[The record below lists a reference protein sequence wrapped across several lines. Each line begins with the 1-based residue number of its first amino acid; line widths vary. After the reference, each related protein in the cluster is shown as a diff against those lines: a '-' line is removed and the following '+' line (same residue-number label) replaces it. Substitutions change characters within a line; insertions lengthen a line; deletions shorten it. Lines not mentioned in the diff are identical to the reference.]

1 MMLRMLFVLA
11 LASAATYGA
20 ADFLGGLASRR
31 ASAIAIVVVS
41 QCAGLIALLLM
52 LPLLPASSPAASD
65 WIWGAAAGVA
75 GGAGVALLY
84 RALAIT
90 SMAIAAPITAVCAV
104 TVPVAVAIAL
114 GERPGTGPLAGIA
127 LALASIVLVSQQ
139 DTREGASSSPVAQGF
154 HPLVAQGFHP
164 LVAQGFRPLVAQGFS
179 PVARAGVGT
188 ALASGVAI
196 GLFFLAIAR
205 TRAEAGMWPLVAARG
220 VSFVLFAMLAAL
232 TKRSLRMSASVTA
245 IAVAGGILD
254 MLANVL
260 YLVASRYG
268 PLSIVVTLS
277 SLYPASTVLLAR
289 TVLGERLSALQVIG
303 IICALVAVL
312 LIVGT
317 R

>member
-1 MMLRMLFVLA
+1 MLYVLA
-11 LASAATYGA
+11 LTSAAVYGA
-20 ADFLGGLASRR
+20 ADFFGGLAARR

-41 QCAGLIALLLM
+41 QCAGLMSLLVV
-52 LPLLPASSPAASD
+52 LPLLPAASPAASD
-65 WIWGAAAGVA
+65 WLWGAAAGVT
-75 GGAGVALLY
+75 GGTGVALLY

-104 TVPVAVAIAL
+104 IVPVAVSIAL

-139 DTREGASSSPVAQGF
+139 RAASDVT
-154 HPLVAQGFHP
+154 
-164 LVAQGFRPLVAQGFS
+164 VAQGFS
-179 PVARAGVGT
+179 PAVRSSGVAT

-196 GLFFLAIAR
+196 GLFFLAVAQMR
-205 TRAEAGMWPLVAARG
+205 QEAGLWPLIAARG
-220 VSFVLFAMLAAL
+220 VSVSMFATLAL
-232 TKRSLRMSASVTA
+232 MTKRSLRMPGSVIR
-245 IAVAGGILD
+245 IAVAGGVLD

-277 SLYPASTVLLAR
+277 SLYPAGTVLLAR
-289 TVLGERLSALQVIG
+289 TVLGERLSWPQVIG
-303 IICALVAVL
+303 VICALVAVV

>member
-1 MMLRMLFVLA
+1 MFYVLA

-31 ASAIAIVVVS
+31 TSAIAIVVVS
-41 QCAGLIALLLM
+41 QCAGLISLVLV
-52 LPLLPASSPAASD
+52 LPLLPASQPAASD

-90 SMAIAAPITAVCAV
+90 TMAIAAPITAVCAV
-104 TVPVAVAIAL
+104 TVPVAVSMAL

-139 DTREGASSSPVAQGF
+139 RAEPDTRDAT
-154 HPLVAQGFHP
+154 
-164 LVAQGFRPLVAQGFS
+164 VAQGFS
-179 PVARAGVGT
+179 PAARSSGILT

-196 GLFFLAIAR
+196 GLFFLAVAQLR
-205 TRAEAGMWPLVAARG
+205 PEAGMWPLIAARG
-220 VSFVLFAMLAAL
+220 VSVTLFSTLAVA
-232 TKRSLRMSASVTA
+232 TGRSLRMPAGVMS
-245 IAVAGGILD
+245 IAVAGGVLD

-260 YLVASRYG
+260 YLVASRDG
-268 PLSIVVTLS
+268 PLSVVVTLT
-277 SLYPASTVLLAR
+277 SLYPAGTVLLAR
-289 TVLGERLSALQVIG
+289 TVLGEQLSALQVMG
-303 IICALVAVL
+303 VVCALAAIL

>member
-1 MMLRMLFVLA
+1 MLYALA
-11 LASAATYGA
+11 LASAAVYGA

-31 ASAIAIVVVS
+31 TSAIAIVVVS

-52 LPLLPASSPAASD
+52 LPFLPAASPVASD
-65 WIWGAAAGVA
+65 WVWGAVAGVA
-75 GGAGVALLY
+75 GGTGVALLY

-104 TVPVAVAIAL
+104 TVPVAVSIAL

-127 LALASIVLVSQQ
+127 LALLSIVLVSQQ
-139 DTREGASSSPVAQGF
+139 SAAPGAG
-154 HPLVAQGFHP
+154 
-164 LVAQGFRPLVAQGFS
+164 VAQGFS
-179 PVARAGVGT
+179 PARRSSGIAT

-205 TRAEAGMWPLVAARG
+205 TRAEAGLWPLVAARG
-220 VSFVLFAMLAAL
+220 MSFVLFAALAVV
-232 TKRSLRMSASVTA
+232 TGRSLRMPAGVTA
-245 IAVAGGILD
+245 VAVAGGVLD

-289 TVLGERLSALQVIG
+289 TVLGERLSVLQVVG
-303 IICALVAVL
+303 LVCALAAVL

>member
-1 MMLRMLFVLA
+1 
-11 LASAATYGA
+11 
-20 ADFLGGLASRR
+20 
-31 ASAIAIVVVS
+31 
-41 QCAGLIALLLM
+41 
-52 LPLLPASSPAASD
+52 
-65 WIWGAAAGVA
+65 
-75 GGAGVALLY
+75 
-84 RALAIT
+84 
-90 SMAIAAPITAVCAV
+90 
-104 TVPVAVAIAL
+104 
-114 GERPGTGPLAGIA
+114 
-127 LALASIVLVSQQ
+127 
-139 DTREGASSSPVAQGF
+139 
-154 HPLVAQGFHP
+154 
-164 LVAQGFRPLVAQGFS
+164 
-179 PVARAGVGT
+179 VGT

-220 VSFVLFAMLAAL
+220 VSFVLFAILAAL
-232 TKRSLRMSASVTA
+232 TKRSLRMPASVTA

-260 YLVASRYG
+260 SLVASRYG

>member
-1 MMLRMLFVLA
+1 MLVVLA
-11 LASAATYGA
+11 LVSAATYGA

-31 ASAIAIVVVS
+31 AGAIAIVVVS
-41 QCAGLIALLLM
+41 QCAGLLSLLVV
-52 LPLLPASSPAASD
+52 LPFLPAASPAASD
-65 WIWGAAAGVA
+65 WLWGAAAGVT
-75 GGAGVALLY
+75 GGTGVALLY

-104 TVPVAVAIAL
+104 TLPVAVSMAL

-139 DTREGASSSPVAQGF
+139 DTRDSSPAEGST
-154 HPLVAQGFHP
+154 
-164 LVAQGFRPLVAQGFS
+164 PLVAQGFS
-179 PVARAGVGT
+179 PVHHSSGIAT

-196 GLFFLAIAR
+196 GLFFLAVAQMR
-205 TRAEAGMWPLVAARG
+205 PEAGLWPLIAARG
-220 VSFVLFAMLAAL
+220 VSVSLFAAMAVM
-232 TKRSLRMSASVTA
+232 TKRSLRMPPSVIR
-245 IAVAGGILD
+245 IAVAGGVLD

-277 SLYPASTVLLAR
+277 SLYPAGTVLLAR
-289 TVLGERLSALQVIG
+289 TVLGERLSWPQVIG
-303 IICALVAVL
+303 IICALVAVV

>member
-1 MMLRMLFVLA
+1 MTALFAA
-11 LASAATYGA
+11 LASAAVYGA

-31 ASAIAIVVVS
+31 AGAIAIVIVS
-41 QCAGLIALLLM
+41 QFAGLISLLVV
-52 LPLLPASSPAASD
+52 LPLLPAASPASGD

-104 TVPVAVAIAL
+104 IVPVAVSMAF
-114 GERPGTGPLAGIA
+114 GERPGTGPLSGIA

-139 DTREGASSSPVAQGF
+139 RAESAATVAQGVSSAL
-154 HPLVAQGFHP
+154 PSSGIV
-164 LVAQGFRPLVAQGFS
+164 
-179 PVARAGVGT
+179 T

-196 GLFFLAIAR
+196 GLFFLAVAEMR
-205 TRAEAGMWPLVAARG
+205 QEAGLWPLVAARG
-220 VSFVLFAMLAAL
+220 VSVTLFAAMAAA
-232 TKRSLRMSASVTA
+232 TGRSLRMPATVTA
-245 IAVAGGILD
+245 IAVAGGVLD

-268 PLSIVVTLS
+268 PLSIVVTLT
-277 SLYPASTVLLAR
+277 SLYPAGTVLLAR
-289 TVLGERLSALQVIG
+289 TVLGERLSALQVVG
-303 IICALVAVL
+303 VICALAAIM

>member
-41 QCAGLIALLLM
+41 QCTGLIALLLV

-104 TVPVAVAIAL
+104 TVPVAVSIAL

-139 DTREGASSSPVAQGF
+139 RADPDATVAQDFSPAVPAGT
-154 HPLVAQGFHP
+154 
-164 LVAQGFRPLVAQGFS
+164 VAQGFS

-220 VSFVLFAMLAAL
+220 VSFVLFAILAAL
-232 TKRSLRMSASVTA
+232 TKRSLRMPASVTA

>member
-1 MMLRMLFVLA
+1 VTALFAA
-11 LASAATYGA
+11 LASAAVYGA

-31 ASAIAIVVVS
+31 VGAIAIVIVS
-41 QCAGLIALLLM
+41 QFAGLISLLVV
-52 LPLLPASSPAASD
+52 LPLLPAASPASGD

-104 TVPVAVAIAL
+104 IVPVAVSMAF
-114 GERPGTGPLAGIA
+114 GERPGTGTLSGIA

-139 DTREGASSSPVAQGF
+139 RAESAATVAQGVSSA
-154 HPLVAQGFHP
+154 LRSSGIV
-164 LVAQGFRPLVAQGFS
+164 
-179 PVARAGVGT
+179 T

-196 GLFFLAIAR
+196 GLFFLAVAEMR
-205 TRAEAGMWPLVAARG
+205 QEAGLWPLVAARG
-220 VSFVLFAMLAAL
+220 VSVTLFAAMAAA
-232 TKRSLRMSASVTA
+232 TGRSLRMPATVTA
-245 IAVAGGILD
+245 IAVGGGVLD

-268 PLSIVVTLS
+268 PLSIVVTLT
-277 SLYPASTVLLAR
+277 SLYPAGTVLLAR
-289 TVLGERLSALQVIG
+289 TVLGERLSALQVVG
-303 IICALVAVL
+303 VICALAAIM

>member
-1 MMLRMLFVLA
+1 MLYALA
-11 LASAATYGA
+11 LASAAVYGA

-31 ASAIAIVVVS
+31 TSAIAIVVVS

-52 LPLLPASSPAASD
+52 LPFLPAASPAASD
-65 WIWGAAAGVA
+65 WVWGAVAGVA
-75 GGAGVALLY
+75 GGTGVALLY

-104 TVPVAVAIAL
+104 TVPVAVSIAL
-114 GERPGTGPLAGIA
+114 GERPGTGPLVGIA
-127 LALASIVLVSQQ
+127 LALLSIVLVSQQ
-139 DTREGASSSPVAQGF
+139 SAAPDTTA
-154 HPLVAQGFHP
+154 
-164 LVAQGFRPLVAQGFS
+164 AQGFS
-179 PVARAGVGT
+179 PAHRSSGIAT

-205 TRAEAGMWPLVAARG
+205 TRAEAGLWPLVAARG
-220 VSFVLFAMLAAL
+220 MSFVLFAALAVV
-232 TKRSLRMSASVTA
+232 TGRSLRMPAGVTT
-245 IAVAGGILD
+245 IAVAGGVLD

-289 TVLGERLSALQVIG
+289 TVLGERLSVLQVVG
-303 IICALVAVL
+303 LVCALAAVL

>member
-1 MMLRMLFVLA
+1 MLFVLA
-11 LASAATYGA
+11 LASAAVYGA
-20 ADFLGGLASRR
+20 ADFLGGLATRR
-31 ASAIAIVVVS
+31 TGAIAIVVVS

-52 LPLLPASSPAASD
+52 LPLLPAASPAVSD
-65 WIWGAAAGVA
+65 WIWGGAAGVA
-75 GGAGVALLY
+75 GGTGVALLY

-104 TVPVAVAIAL
+104 TVPVAVSIAL

-139 DTREGASSSPVAQGF
+139 DTRDD
-154 HPLVAQGFHP
+154 
-164 LVAQGFRPLVAQGFS
+164 S
-179 PVARAGVGT
+179 PVARASGVGT
-188 ALASGVAI
+188 ALVSGVAI

-220 VSFVLFAMLAAL
+220 VSFVLFAMLAAV
-232 TKRSLRMSASVTA
+232 TRRTLRMPAGVTA
-245 IAVAGGILD
+245 IAVAGGVLD

-260 YLVASRYG
+260 YLLASRYG

-312 LIVGT
+312 LMVGT

>member
-1 MMLRMLFVLA
+1 MSRRPRSRIVFEMLYALA
-11 LASAATYGA
+11 LLSAAVYGA
-20 ADFLGGLASRR
+20 ADFFGGLASRR
-31 ASAIAIVVVS
+31 VSAIAIVVIS
-41 QCAGLIALLLM
+41 QCAGLIALLLI
-52 LPLLPASSPAASD
+52 LPFLPVSSPAAAD
-65 WIWGAAAGVA
+65 WMWGAAAGVA

-104 TVPVAVAIAL
+104 TLPVAVSIAL

-139 DTREGASSSPVAQGF
+139 NTPSPVAKG
-154 HPLVAQGFHP
+154 L
-164 LVAQGFRPLVAQGFS
+164 S
-179 PVARAGVGT
+179 PVERSWGIAT

-196 GLFFLAIAR
+196 GLFFLAVAR
-205 TRAEAGMWPLVAARG
+205 IRPEAGMWPLVAARC
-220 VSFVLFAMLAAL
+220 VSVGLFAMLAVV
-232 TKRSLRMSASVTA
+232 TKRSLRMPASVIA
-245 IAVAGGILD
+245 IAVAGGVLD

-277 SLYPASTVLLAR
+277 SLYPAGTVLLAR
-289 TVLGERLSALQVIG
+289 MVLGERLSALQVVG
-303 IICALVAVL
+303 VICALVAVL
-312 LIVGT
+312 LIVGS

>member
-1 MMLRMLFVLA
+1 MLYVLA
-11 LASAATYGA
+11 LASAGTYGA

-41 QCAGLIALLLM
+41 QCAGLVSLLLV
-52 LPLLPASSPAASD
+52 LPLLPASSPAPND
-65 WIWGAAAGVA
+65 WLWGAAAGVA
-75 GGAGVALLY
+75 GGTGVALLY
-84 RALAIT
+84 RALAIS

-104 TVPVAVAIAL
+104 TLPVAVSFAL

-139 DTREGASSSPVAQGF
+139 STTPDATVAQD
-154 HPLVAQGFHP
+154 
-164 LVAQGFRPLVAQGFS
+164 FS
-179 PVARAGVGT
+179 PAVPARASGVGT

-196 GLFFLAIAR
+196 GLFFLAVAR
-205 TRAEAGMWPLVAARG
+205 IRVEAGLWPLVAARG
-220 VSFVLFAMLAAL
+220 VSVALFAALAVVAR
-232 TKRSLRMSASVTA
+232 RSVRMPTGVTA

-268 PLSIVVTLS
+268 PLSIVVTLT

-289 TVLGERLSALQVIG
+289 TVLGERLTTLQVIG
-303 IICALVAVL
+303 VICALAAVL
-312 LIVGT
+312 LLVGT